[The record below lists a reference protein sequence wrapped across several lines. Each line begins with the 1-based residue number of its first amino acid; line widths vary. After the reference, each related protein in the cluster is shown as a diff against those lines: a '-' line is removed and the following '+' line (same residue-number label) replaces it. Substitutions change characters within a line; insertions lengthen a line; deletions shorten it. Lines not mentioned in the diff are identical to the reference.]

1 MGFFKKVLVSAVL
14 ALASFTVYA
23 EPVDI
28 NSATAQELAAALKG
42 VGSARAA
49 AIVTYRDQ
57 YGPFQQVE
65 DLTKVSGIGTKLLE
79 ANMDN
84 LKIALPASTE

>member
-1 MGFFKKVLVSAVL
+1 MGFFRKVLVSAVL
-14 ALASFTVYA
+14 ACASFTIYA
-23 EPVDI
+23 EPIDI
-28 NSATAQELAAALKG
+28 NVATAQELAAALKG

-49 AIVTYRDQ
+49 AIVAYRDQ

-65 DLTKVSGIGTKLLE
+65 DLTKVSGIGTKLVE